1 MLVFLVFAA
10 SYQLSEVGDLPDD
23 VLNEHGFYKICKYEN
38 EVINS
43 VVAVFKCKRNIDS
56 KLSQR

>member
-23 VLNEHGFYKICKYEN
+23 VLNGFYKICKYKKG
-38 EVINS
+38 S
-43 VVAVFKCKRNIDS
+43 D
-56 KLSQR
+56 KLGGRGVQM